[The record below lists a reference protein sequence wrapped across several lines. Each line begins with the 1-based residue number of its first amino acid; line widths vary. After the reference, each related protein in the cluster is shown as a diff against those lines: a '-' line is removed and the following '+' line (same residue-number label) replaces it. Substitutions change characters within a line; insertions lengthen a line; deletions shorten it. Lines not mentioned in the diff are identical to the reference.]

1 MRYFNKGKIIF
12 EENHGV
18 WSELLLISTSKT
30 KIKWV
35 FLGQFYLI
43 D

>member
-1 MRYFNKGKIIF
+1 MHNFNKGKIIF

-18 WSELLLISTSKT
+18 WLEVLLISTSKT
-30 KIKWV
+30 KIIWV

-43 D
+43 Y